1 MIIRIVRY
9 IFLITALLHVSSAG
23 AQEVLDSLKRSLAE
37 AKTPADSVTLLY
49 NIFDCTPYA
58 EQGEALEQLY
68 AAAVRSGD
76 THVINDVLKI
86 SANYNYLNDS
96 IQQVLLERAESLPDT
111 DEKKST
117 LLFLRVRD
125 NAKQVRS
132 LPEDKREAKLREYLA
147 MHTGSETYDTYERIE
162 YLFFLCAYLRL
173 STEGEL
179 LTKYFQELQ
188 TLIDKL
194 PARDIS
200 LKSLFYTQAANSY
213 LSNEMFPEAVAA
225 NHTLLEIIKELE
237 RQYDSKGRLY
247 RNYDRSKYICYRRLL
262 RCHDFLEPSEVD
274 DLYEKIQELVKQ
286 DPGLRSDF
294 ENRHRSVI
302 YYMMA
307 KKRYAE
313 VIPLIRKQLED
324 KNNTRE
330 EQTYLV
336 EALLKASDAV
346 DDKESQ
352 LVALQ
357 LSNQLLKKRIE
368 NKASESY
375 KELQIVYE
383 VNDLKQ
389 ANDELVM
396 ANQQIVLDRHKEQ
409 LIYALAGL
417 VVLILLLSV
426 VYFFYHRARRLTA
439 NLSDSNAMIVS
450 ERDALKRAQKDLIK
464 ARDKAKA
471 SDRIK
476 TDFVNNMS
484 HELRTPLE
492 AIVEYSSLIADCADE
507 DKRDYI
513 KRFADVISL
522 NADLLLTIAN
532 DVLEIPSLENA
543 KMSVSFDEC
552 SSKEI
557 CEHVVGSMEKHVKP
571 EVRLIFAATDSPDV
585 KIHTD
590 AQRVEQVLLNLLKN
604 AVNFTERGTVVLD
617 YKLSDDGKFIT
628 FSVTDTGIGIPLGK
642 EEIIFSRFEK
652 LNSATPGSGLG
663 LYISR
668 LLAGLLK
675 GELKLDAEYR
685 KGARFVFTIPVNAKA
700 QE

>member
-1 MIIRIVRY
+1 MIMRLLRY
-9 IFLITALLHVSSAG
+9 IVLIAALLHVSSAG
-23 AQEVLDSLKRSLAE
+23 AQEVLDSLRRSLAE
-37 AKTPADSVTLLY
+37 AKTSADSVTLLY
-49 NIFDCTPYA
+49 NIFDCTPYSG
-58 EQGEALEQLY
+58 QGEALEALY
-68 AAAVRSGD
+68 AAAVSYGD
-76 THVINDVLKI
+76 SHVINDVLKL
-86 SANYNYLNDS
+86 SANYHYLNDS
-96 IQQVLLERAESLPDT
+96 IQKVLMRRAELLPDT

-125 NAKQVRS
+125 NAKQAHS
-132 LPEDKREAKLREYLA
+132 LPEEKREAKLREYLA
-147 MHTGSETYDTYERIE
+147 MHTESESYDTYERIE
-162 YLFFLCAYLRL
+162 YLFHLCAYLRL

-213 LSNEMFPEAVAA
+213 LSNEMYSEAIEA
-225 NHTLLEIIKELE
+225 NRTLLEIIKELE
-237 RQYDSKGRLY
+237 RQYDSKGRHY
-247 RNYDRSKYICYRRLL
+247 RNYDRSKYVSYRRLL
-262 RCHDFLEPSEVD
+262 RCHDALGQDEVE
-274 DLYEKIQELVKQ
+274 DLYGKIQELVKR
-286 DPGLRSDF
+286 DLSLRSDF
-294 ENRHRSVI
+294 ESRQRPTI

-307 KKRYAE
+307 KKQYAD

-330 EQTYLV
+330 EQLYLV
-336 EALLKASDAV
+336 ESLLKASDAV
-346 DDKESQ
+346 EDKENQ

-389 ANDELVM
+389 ANDDLVT

-409 LIYALAGL
+409 LTYALAGL
-417 VVLILLLSV
+417 VLLILLLSV

-439 NLSDSNAMIVS
+439 NLSDSNAMIVG

-492 AIVEYSSLIADCADE
+492 AIVEYSGLIADCADE

-522 NADLLLTIAN
+522 NADLLLTLVN

-543 KMSVSFDEC
+543 KMSVRFDEC
-552 SSKEI
+552 SAKEI
-557 CEHVVGSMEKHVKP
+557 CEYAVNNIEKQLK
-571 EVRLIFAATDSPDV
+571 PDV
-585 KIHTD
+585 KLVFAAADRPDIKVQTD
-590 AQRVEQVLLNLLKN
+590 SQRVEQVLLNLLKN
-604 AVNFTERGTVVLD
+604 AVNFTERGSIFLD
-617 YKLSDDGKFIT
+617 YNLSADGKFISFT
-628 FSVTDTGIGIPLGK
+628 VTDTGIGIPLGK

-652 LNSATPGSGLG
+652 LNSTTPGSGL
-663 LYISR
+663 
-668 LLAGLLK
+668 
-675 GELKLDAEYR
+675 
-685 KGARFVFTIPVNAKA
+685 
-700 QE
+700 